1 MNIAMRPIVQAA
13 AKSLHGVREHTDR
26 PIVQCDN
33 GVHLL
38 RGLHELCVM
47 EGLQIISFAVRSA
60 LPHLDGKCGWR
71 TNASGKHSM

>member
-38 RGLHELCVM
+38 RGLHELWRDGGATDHFICS
-47 EGLQIISFAVRSA
+47 SFSSPTPGREMRLADER
-60 LPHLDGKCGWR
+60 KR
-71 TNASGKHSM
+71 